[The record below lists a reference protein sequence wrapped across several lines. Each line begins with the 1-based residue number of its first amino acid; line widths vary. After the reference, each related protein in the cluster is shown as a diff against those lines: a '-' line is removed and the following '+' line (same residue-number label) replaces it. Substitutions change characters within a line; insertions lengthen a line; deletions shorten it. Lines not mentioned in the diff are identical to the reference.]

1 MGTSTNYNAPTSP
14 QWKKLKRKVTRL
26 TGQGSLSST
35 GIKEILQDFVNVNYS
50 TSPDASSSGGGVQA
64 RRRAARN
71 VAQNIGGFFASVAEV
86 GFPKAFE
93 AVFESL
99 DGKSLSEIVYSLLDH
114 LGGPSST
121 LDDTDIQTALCDL
134 IAEIL
139 NGADSLEEFE
149 ETIQTK
155 SHGEFLENLIISF
168 FGYYVYQQFCRVF
181 YAQLI
186 ANIGER
192 QADESINGIREYIC
206 LKVKDVVSDRDVKQI
221 DWNNSQGQQI
231 VEEILQRTLEVFSA

>member
-1 MGTSTNYNAPTSP
+1 MGTSTNYNAPISP
-14 QWKKLKRKVTRL
+14 QWKKLKSKVTRL
-26 TGQGSLSST
+26 TRPGVPSLTS
-35 GIKEILQDFVNVNYS
+35 IKEILQDFVTVNYG
-50 TSPDASSSGGGVQA
+50 TSQGSSGSRGTAQ
-64 RRRAARN
+64 RRAAQH
-71 VAQNIGGFFASVAEV
+71 VARNIGQFFASVAEV
-86 GFPKAFE
+86 GFRKAFE
-93 AVFESL
+93 DAGLGSL
-99 DGKSLSEIVYSLLDH
+99 EGKSLSEIVYSLLDY
-114 LGGPSST
+114 LGGSSST

-134 IAEIL
+134 VTEIL

-149 ETIQTK
+149 EAIQTK

-192 QADESINGIREYIC
+192 QADESINEIREYIC

-221 DWNNSQGQQI
+221 DWNGSQGQQI
-231 VEEILQRTLEVFSA
+231 IEEILQRTLEVFSA

>member
-14 QWKKLKRKVTRL
+14 QWKKLKGKVTRL
-26 TGQGSLSST
+26 TRPGVPSLTS
-35 GIKEILQDFVNVNYS
+35 IKEILQDFVNVNYV
-50 TSPDASSSGGGVQA
+50 TSRDSSGSRGTAHRRDVQDV
-64 RRRAARN
+64 ARN
-71 VAQNIGGFFASVAEV
+71 IGRFFASAAEV
-86 GFPKAFE
+86 GFRQAFE
-93 AVFESL
+93 DAELGSL
-99 DGKSLSEIVYSLLDH
+99 EGKSLSEIVYLLLDH

-134 IAEIL
+134 VAEIF

-149 ETIQTK
+149 EAIQTK
-155 SHGEFLENLIISF
+155 SSGEFLENLIISF

-181 YAQLI
+181 YEQLI

-221 DWNNSQGQQI
+221 DWNGSQGQQI